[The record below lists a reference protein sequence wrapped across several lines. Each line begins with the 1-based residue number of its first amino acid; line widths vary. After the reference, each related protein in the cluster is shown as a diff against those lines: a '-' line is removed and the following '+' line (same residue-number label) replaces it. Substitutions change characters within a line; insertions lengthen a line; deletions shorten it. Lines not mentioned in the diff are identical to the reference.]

1 MPKASARVPLEKESD
16 VLFLLKRQPA
26 LVTVL
31 KQLDLRLTTK
41 GRIIGPIQSGCPFSG
56 CQPSLDL
63 RELIERGQTIRTA
76 RTGRT
81 GLKAARRKRAQRG

>member
-1 MPKASARVPLEKESD
+1 MPKAAARVPLEKESD

-31 KQLDLRLTTK
+31 KRLDVKLTPK
-41 GRIIGPIQSGCPFSG
+41 GRLIPPIQSACPFSG

-63 RELIERGQTIRTA
+63 QELIERGQAVKRSV
-76 RTGRT
+76 
-81 GLKAARRKRAQRG
+81 KAARRKRTKRA